1 MKRYFAG
8 KLILAGLVM
17 IAAAGPAFGS
27 PSADLKA
34 FQHYFNNRFPKVKT
48 GDFVNG
54 PYAVNAAARAQ
65 WKQIMQFPPYTFAVS
80 DGKQLFHQ
88 KFANGK
94 SYADCFAHGG
104 IGIRQ
109 NYPYFDTSKERVIT
123 LEAAINNCRKA
134 NGEKP
139 YPYKK
144 GKIAEIAAYM
154 AYTSRGKKFDIK
166 IPDDPKAKAAYE
178 AGKKF
183 FYERRGQLNFSC
195 ASCHVY
201 ESGQHLRSQVLA
213 PALGILASF
222 PIYRSK
228 WGALGTID
236 RRFIG
241 CNKKVRSKPFKPQ
254 SKIYRDLEYFLTYM
268 SNGLPVAGPGARP

>member
-1 MKRYFAG
+1 MRINVPLKVF
-8 KLILAGLVM
+8 LAGLVGM
-17 IAAAGPAFGS
+17 LVAGSAIGS
-27 PSADLKA
+27 PKKDMEA
-34 FQHYFNNRFPKVKT
+34 FQSYFHNKFPHVKK

-54 PYAVNAAARAQ
+54 PYAVNKSAREQ
-65 WKQIMQFPPYTFAVS
+65 WKQIMEFPPYTFALS
-80 DGKQLFHQ
+80 EGKQLFHK

-94 SYADCFAHGG
+94 SYADCFKNGG

-109 NYPYFDTSKERVIT
+109 NYPYFDKKAGKVIT
-123 LEAAINNCRKA
+123 LELAINNCRVA

-144 GKIAEIAAYM
+144 GKIAAIAAYM
-154 AYTSRGKKFDIK
+154 AHTSRGKKFDIK
-166 IPDDPKAKAAYE
+166 VPDDPKARAAFR
-178 AGKKF
+178 AGQKF
-183 FYERRGQLNFSC
+183 FYARRGQLNFSC
-195 ASCHVY
+195 ASCH
-201 ESGQHLRSQVLA
+201 ELHAGDHLRSQVLA

-241 CNKKVRSKPFKPQ
+241 CNKKVRSKPFKAQ
-254 SKIYRDLEYFLTYM
+254 SETYRDLEYFLTYM